1 MSALSPLSGVKRK
14 SDLGAD
20 RSPFDPERTFGLPQT
35 TPCVDCSKVSVPAK
49 ERGIPRAVSA
59 LSSQRRP
66 DWLRLSFLADFCTG
80 VFSSM
85 KEASRSKA
93 IEVAAIPASALDRRG
108 KPHGP
113 FRRLLRAFIHFFSYH
128 VILSRRSVRTIPAAG
143 FRLSV
148 PPTVFHPRFFL
159 SSEYFAEFI
168 DRLDLS
174 GKSVADIGT
183 GSGILALAAARAGA
197 TNVLALDINPNA
209 ARSARENAQANG
221 FGNCVTAVCANLLDS
236 LAPRPLFDVI
246 LSSPPKHAG
255 EPRDLA
261 DRGWHAGPQYRD
273 LAALF
278 EQAHERLKP
287 GGSIYVMLSSD
298 SDLDL
303 LGQLI
308 NKAGL
313 RARLVY
319 ERSFYIESM
328 ILYELRPAAQHAVA
342 L

>member
-1 MSALSPLSGVKRK
+1 
-14 SDLGAD
+14 
-20 RSPFDPERTFGLPQT
+20 
-35 TPCVDCSKVSVPAK
+35 
-49 ERGIPRAVSA
+49 
-59 LSSQRRP
+59 
-66 DWLRLSFLADFCTG
+66 
-80 VFSSM
+80 M
-85 KEASRSKA
+85 KETSRSKA

-113 FRRLLRAFIHFFSYH
+113 FRRLLRGFIHFFSYH
-128 VILSRRSVRTIPAAG
+128 VILSRRGVRTIPAAG

-246 LSSPPKHAG
+246 LSSPPKHA
-255 EPRDLA
+255 
-261 DRGWHAGPQYRD
+261 
-273 LAALF
+273 
-278 EQAHERLKP
+278 HERLKP

-303 LGQLI
+303 LGRLI